1 MKQMIVLL
9 SVLFFYNAQAQV
21 SFENEITL
29 IDPSYYSSDIRDLFS
44 ADLNNDGF
52 KDLIVSSYNDNKVM
66 LYENVNGDLQ
76 AKPPHIL
83 SADLNIPISIYV
95 NDMDNDGYKD
105 IVVASEYGY
114 KVVWFRNLGNSTF
127 SDEIVIGEAIGMP
140 KSVVAEDIDND
151 GDNDIVA
158 GIRNP
163 GSVTVFLNN
172 GDGTF
177 SDAQTI
183 YATSYDIT
191 KVVLFDTDNDGL
203 LDIISGQ
210 SSGTIYYSKNLGN
223 GNFSDKLF
231 ISGSAYNGTEI
242 AFADANNDGF
252 SDLITCSSYYDKVVC
267 FLSDSGLSFP
277 TRLIIDNTI
286 VDPYHVKSKDMD
298 GDGVADIVVTAWY
311 SNSRIGW
318 YKNNSDSTFSTL
330 NTITTN
336 IRYPRAFVIDD
347 LNNDSVDEIIIS
359 SYGSD
364 NTEFQKLS
372 CFSKDTISN
381 TYSEKLISFL
391 LVGANT
397 VKIADLNND
406 GLNDIVSA
414 YEAVVWNKNKG
425 NNTFT
430 SYRLI
435 SNSIAFGFVQDIEIK
450 DMDNDGWL
458 DIVAVKGT
466 ELEFYRNNGDE
477 TFTLICSKTLAVQSQ
492 EIEVADIN
500 GDHKPDI
507 VIISTISEGNVR
519 LGVMYNLGDNTYG
532 DFNPITFNYYNY
544 EPYKIC
550 SGDIDNDGDI
560 DLAISSRHY
569 SGIQWLENDG
579 KGVFSYHNV
588 QSPLT
593 TCAIT
598 LADVNNDSFLDIISG
613 GIYVGNKNL
622 YWIPNNKGS
631 FGSAIQIEAN
641 TGINALAV
649 VDINNDGN
657 KDLICAYFNDE
668 DIPNHDQIFYYLNDG
683 KGFKNKVLV
692 SNIAGGFSLN
702 RNLAVADLNN
712 DLKAD
717 IVTSY
722 AYEDKVG
729 YFLNSST
736 IFTNTEIENTQQSVY
751 PNPTTDKIY
760 WTDILSN
767 QNISIYNSA
776 GSAVYNKVDCKD
788 NYLDLS
794 FLKRGIYIV
803 KFQYRDKVFTK
814 KIVIN

>member
-1 MKQMIVLL
+1 M
-9 SVLFFYNAQAQV
+9 LFHYADAQV
-21 SFENEITL
+21 SFNNEITL

-66 LYENVNGDLQ
+66 WYENVDGDLQ
-76 AKPPHIL
+76 NKPPHIL
-83 SADLNIPISIYV
+83 SADLNIPISIYA
-95 NDMDNDGYKD
+95 NDLDNDGYND

-183 YATSYDIT
+183 YATSHDIT

-203 LDIISGQ
+203 LDLISGQ
-210 SSGTIYYSKNLGN
+210 QDGTIYYSKNLGN
-223 GNFSDKLF
+223 GNFSDRIF

-277 TRLIIDNTI
+277 TRIIIDNTI
-286 VDPYHVKSKDMD
+286 VDPYQVKTKDMD
-298 GDGVADIVVTAWY
+298 GDGVADIVVSAWY
-311 SNSRIGW
+311 SNNRIGW

-336 IRYPRAFVIDD
+336 IRYPKAFIIED
-347 LNNDSVDEIIIS
+347 LNNDSVDEIISS
-359 SYGSD
+359 SYASD

-372 CFSKDTISN
+372 CFSKDTITN
-381 TYSEKLISFL
+381 TYTEKLISFY

-406 GLNDIVSA
+406 GFNDIISA
-414 YEAVVWNKNKG
+414 YEAVVWNKSKG

-430 SYRLI
+430 SCRLI
-435 SNSIAFGFVQDIEIK
+435 SNSIAFGFVQDIEIR

-466 ELEFYRNNGDE
+466 LLEFYRNNGDE
-477 TFTLICSKTLAVQSQ
+477 TFTLICSKTLEVQSQ
-492 EIEVADIN
+492 EIEVVDIN
-500 GDHKPDI
+500 GDNNPDI

-519 LGVMYNLGDNTYG
+519 LGVMYNLGNNAYG
-532 DFNPITFNYYNY
+532 DFNRIYFTGLYY
-544 EPYKIC
+544 EPYKISC
-550 SGDIDNDGDI
+550 GDIDNDGDM

-579 KGVFSYHNV
+579 NGVFTYHDIQN
-588 QSPLT
+588 QLT
-593 TCAIT
+593 TCAIA
-598 LADVNNDSFLDIISG
+598 LADVNNDSYLDILSG
-613 GIYVGNKNL
+613 GYSVGNKNL
-622 YWIPNNKGS
+622 YWIPNNNGS
-631 FGSAIQIEAN
+631 FGSAIQIDAN
-641 TGINALAV
+641 TGINALTV

-668 DIPNHDQIFYYLNDG
+668 DLPNHDQIFYYLNDG
-683 KGFKNKVLV
+683 KGFKTKVLV

-702 RNLAVADLNN
+702 RNLAVGDLNN
-712 DLKAD
+712 DSKAD

-722 AYEDKVG
+722 AYENKVG

-736 IFTNTEIENTQQSVY
+736 IFTNIKIDSNSQPVIY
-751 PNPTTDKIY
+751 PNPTTGKIY

-776 GSAVYNKVDCKD
+776 GSVVYNKVDCKD

-803 KFQYRDKVFTK
+803 RFQDRDKVFTK

>member
-1 MKQMIVLL
+1 M
-9 SVLFFYNAQAQV
+9 LFQYADAQV
-21 SFENEITL
+21 SFNNEITL

-66 LYENVNGDLQ
+66 WYENVDGDLQ
-76 AKPPHIL
+76 NKPPHIL
-83 SADLNIPISIYV
+83 SADLNIPISIYA
-95 NDMDNDGYKD
+95 NDLDNDGYND

-183 YATSYDIT
+183 YATSHDIT

-203 LDIISGQ
+203 LDLISGQ
-210 SSGTIYYSKNLGN
+210 QDGTIYYSKNLGN
-223 GNFSDKLF
+223 GNFSDRIF

-252 SDLITCSSYYDKVVC
+252 SDLITGSSYYDKVVC

-277 TRLIIDNTI
+277 TRIIIDNTI
-286 VDPYHVKSKDMD
+286 IDPYQVKTKDMD
-298 GDGVADIVVTAWY
+298 GDGVADIVVSAWY
-311 SNSRIGW
+311 STNRIGW

-336 IRYPRAFVIDD
+336 IRYPKAFIIED
-347 LNNDSVDEIIIS
+347 LNNDSVDEIISS
-359 SYGSD
+359 SYASD

-372 CFSKDTISN
+372 CFSKDTITN
-381 TYSEKLISFL
+381 TYTEKLISFY

-406 GLNDIVSA
+406 GFNDIISA
-414 YEAVVWNKNKG
+414 YEAVVWNKSKG

-430 SYRLI
+430 SCRLI
-435 SNSIAFGFVQDIEIK
+435 SNSIAFGFVQDIEIR

-466 ELEFYRNNGDE
+466 LLEFYRNNGDE
-477 TFTLICSKTLAVQSQ
+477 TFTLICSKTLEVQSQ
-492 EIEVADIN
+492 EIEVVDIN
-500 GDHKPDI
+500 GDNNPDI

-519 LGVMYNLGDNTYG
+519 LGVMYNLGNNAYG
-532 DFNPITFNYYNY
+532 DFNRIYFTGLYY
-544 EPYKIC
+544 EPYKISC
-550 SGDIDNDGDI
+550 GDIDNDGDM

-579 KGVFSYHNV
+579 NGVFTYHDIQN
-588 QSPLT
+588 QLT
-593 TCAIT
+593 TCAIA
-598 LADVNNDSFLDIISG
+598 LADVNNDSYLDILSG
-613 GIYVGNKNL
+613 GYSVGNKNL
-622 YWIPNNKGS
+622 YWIPNNNGS
-631 FGSAIQIEAN
+631 FGSAIQIDAN
-641 TGINALAV
+641 TGINALTV

-668 DIPNHDQIFYYLNDG
+668 DLPNHDQIFYYLNDG
-683 KGFKNKVLV
+683 KGFKTKVLV

-702 RNLAVADLNN
+702 RNLAVGDLNN
-712 DLKAD
+712 DSKAD

-722 AYEDKVG
+722 AYENKVG

-736 IFTNTEIENTQQSVY
+736 IFTNIKIDSNSQPVIY
-751 PNPTTDKIY
+751 PNPTTGKIY

-776 GSAVYNKVDCKD
+776 GSVVYNKVDCKD

-803 KFQYRDKVFTK
+803 RFQDRDKVFTN